1 MHNAPESDQH
11 LNSQAHDR
19 LALAT
24 RLHETLAQDLA
35 LLGYRVD
42 ELIADTSLSRHQRS
56 ALREI
61 RISIIEVNERFRDA
75 IYLSKP
81 SNRAVLEEKIGEI
94 LEGRF
99 LDIDLSFPLLK
110 DREEVLLG
118 EALMEMARNT
128 ARHANAKTFHISFEI
143 SETELT
149 IFVRDDGAGIS
160 PISKPNLGIR
170 IIDNNLKELCTSYT
184 CESDSSGTRYSL
196 HITTGH
202 VENSPHI

>member
-1 MHNAPESDQH
+1 LHNAPESDQH

-35 LLGYRVD
+35 LLGYRID

-61 RISIIEVNERFRDA
+61 RISIIEVNKRFRDA

-128 ARHANAKTFHISFEI
+128 ARHANAKTFHISYAI

-196 HITTGH
+196 HIDTGH
-202 VENSPHI
+202 VESSPHI